1 MVAGEEKG
9 AKTAAVEVVLPP
21 SDWSIGLDR
30 GADETVKRKDPEIAI
45 ATKPAIIEASL
56 TKEVKSEPAK
66 TTAAVEIEV
75 PSVIDMPLLT
85 VIDSTGAATKA
96 QKEESLSKQLTI
108 DSPGAIIKIDRQP
121 DHAVIPIV
129 VATTTTITTKAA
141 VSPKAEDEKA
151 QTSTAV
157 EVSKSDSKK
166 KAKKEKEVKHKKTS
180 PIDLPLIDILVPKP
194 KTQTSEDEKK
204 SSKKDK
210 KQKKEK
216 KDKSKSTKEVC
227 SLLFI

>member
-9 AKTAAVEVVLPP
+9 AKTTAIEVVLPP

-45 ATKPAIIEASL
+45 TTKPAVVEASL

-66 TTAAVEIEV
+66 TTAVEIEV
-75 PSVIDMPLLT
+75 PSVIDMPLLA
-85 VIDSTGAATKA
+85 VIDSSGAATKA

-129 VATTTTITTKAA
+129 VATTTTKSA
-141 VSPKAEDEKA
+141 VSPKAEDEKTA

-166 KAKKEKEVKHKKTS
+166 KGKKEKEVKPKKTS

>member
-9 AKTAAVEVVLPP
+9 AKTTAVEVVLPP

-30 GADETVKRKDPEIAI
+30 GADETVKRKDPEV

-56 TKEVKSEPAK
+56 TKEVKSESAK
-66 TTAAVEIEV
+66 TTAVEIEV
-75 PSVIDMPLLT
+75 PSVIDMPLLA
-85 VIDSTGAATKA
+85 VIDSSGAATKA

-129 VATTTTITTKAA
+129 VATTTTTKAA
-141 VSPKAEDEKA
+141 VSPKAEDEKTA

-204 SSKKDK
+204 SSSKKDK

>member
-9 AKTAAVEVVLPP
+9 AKTTAVEVVLPP

-30 GADETVKRKDPEIAI
+30 GADEKVKRKDPEIAI

-56 TKEVKSEPAK
+56 TKEVKSEQP
-66 TTAAVEIEV
+66 AVEIEV
-75 PSVIDMPLLT
+75 PSVIDMPLLA
-85 VIDSTGAATKA
+85 VIDSSGAATKA

-129 VATTTTITTKAA
+129 VATTTTTTKAA
-141 VSPKAEDEKA
+141 VSPKAEDEKATA

-194 KTQTSEDEKK
+194 KTQTGEDEKK

-216 KDKSKSTKEVC
+216 KDKSKSTTEVC
-227 SLLFI
+227 SFLHL